1 MTLERDF
8 PNLPRSVPM
17 ARRFAAQAVADV
29 PSEVG
34 DVICA
39 IVSEL
44 ATNSIRHAGTGFK
57 VRVAQEPSSV
67 RIECEDVGIGDPVL
81 RSPDVTETSGRG
93 LQIVAAL
100 ADHWGVVHGQGGL
113 GKIVWATVGLA

>member
-8 PNLPRSVPM
+8 PNLPKSVPM
-17 ARRFAAQAVADV
+17 ARQFAAQAVADQ
-29 PSEVG
+29 PTEIG

-44 ATNSIRHAGTGFK
+44 ATNCIRHAGTGFK
-57 VRVAQEPSSV
+57 VRVEQDPGSI
-67 RIECEDVGIGDPVL
+67 RIECEDVGNGDPVL
-81 RSPDVTETSGRG
+81 KSPDVTETSGRG

-100 ADHWGVVHGQGGL
+100 ADHWGVVHGQGGF
-113 GKIVWATVGLA
+113 GKVVWATVGLA